1 MGPEDSL
8 ATTPVDAGDERISLQ
23 GRRPSAKRVGPGF
36 LLEIS
41 NLDSCTQFAHCI
53 TAKTAIA
60 FIDHTLSELP
70 CPNCPSKW
78 SEAACPPWVSRELTS
93 CGSPAPRPGRN

>member
-1 MGPEDSL
+1 VGPE
-8 ATTPVDAGDERISLQ
+8 
-23 GRRPSAKRVGPGF
+23 F

-41 NLDSCTQFAHCI
+41 NLDSCRQFAHCT

-70 CPNCPSKW
+70 CPKLPFQVKQGGVPTVG
-78 SEAACPPWVSRELTS
+78 EQGVD
-93 CGSPAPRPGRN
+93 

>member
-1 MGPEDSL
+1 M
-8 ATTPVDAGDERISLQ
+8 
-23 GRRPSAKRVGPGF
+23 PSPVGPGF
-36 LLEIS
+36 LLETS
-41 NLDSCTQFAHCI
+41 NLDSCRQFAHCI

-78 SEAACPPWVSRELTS
+78 GEAACPPWVSRQLTRVTS
-93 CGSPAPRPGRN
+93 GPLSSQSRTP